1 MAKGNKSKPVWGG
14 KTTVNDWMMRYIGLP
29 IVWGWLLAALGIV
42 AMGVYAPDSVMP
54 MLEGY
59 IALLAIVGTLAT
71 LIVTSMLELWKS
83 EQTQEI
89 GTMEDRIAHR
99 HKMEELELLHSH
111 HLAEITATG
120 EYVSVTNDKISEEIG
135 LSDPTTTKKSKSEK

>member
-1 MAKGNKSKPVWGG
+1 MGKKKGSKPVWGG

-99 HKMEELELLHSH
+99 HRMEELELLHNH
-111 HLAEITATG
+111 HLAEISATG
-120 EYVSVTNDKISEEIG
+120 KYHQGK
-135 LSDPTTTKKSKSEK
+135 LSDDTDHE

>member
-1 MAKGNKSKPVWGG
+1 MSGKKGSKPVWGG

-29 IVWGWLLAALGIV
+29 IVWGWLLAALGFV
-42 AMGVYAPDSVMP
+42 LMGVYDPDSVMP

-89 GTMEDRIAHR
+89 ATMEDRILHR
-99 HKMEELELLHSH
+99 QRMEELELLHRH

-120 EYVSVTNDKISEEIG
+120 TYHSET
-135 LSDPTTTKKSKSEK
+135 LSAETDHE

>member
-1 MAKGNKSKPVWGG
+1 MAKEKESKPVWGG
-14 KTTVNDWMMRYIGLP
+14 KVTVNDWMMRYIGIP

-42 AMGVYAPDSVMP
+42 AMGVYDPDSVMP

-83 EQTQEI
+83 EQQQEI
-89 GTMEDRIAHR
+89 ATMEDRIKHR
-99 HKMEELELLHSH
+99 QILEELQLSH
-111 HLAEITATG
+111 EHRMDEMQAGI
-120 EYVSVTNDKISEEIG
+120 
-135 LSDPTTTKKSKSEK
+135 KKTSGKGR

>member
-1 MAKGNKSKPVWGG
+1 MSKEWLAKKVWGG
-14 KTTVNDWMMRYIGLP
+14 KSTVNDWMMRYIGLP
-29 IVWGWLLAALGIV
+29 IVWAWLLAAMGIV
-42 AMGVYAPDSVMP
+42 AMGVYDPEAVMP

-89 GTMEDRIAHR
+89 ATMEDRISHR
-99 HKMEELELLHSH
+99 QRMEELELLHKH
-111 HLAEITATG
+111 HLAEIKATG
-120 EYVSVTNDKISEEIG
+120 EYHSEPLGDTEEII
-135 LSDPTTTKKSKSEK
+135 E

>member
-1 MAKGNKSKPVWGG
+1 MSKEWLSKKVWGG
-14 KTTVNDWMMRYIGLP
+14 KSTVNDWMMRYIGLP
-29 IVWGWLLAALGIV
+29 IVWAWLLAAMGIV
-42 AMGVYAPDSVMP
+42 AMGVYDPEAVMP

-89 GTMEDRIAHR
+89 ATMEDRILHR
-99 HKMEELELLHSH
+99 QRMEELELLHLH
-111 HLAEITATG
+111 HLAEINATG
-120 EYVSVTNDKISEEIG
+120 EYHKEQLGETEEII
-135 LSDPTTTKKSKSEK
+135 D

>member
-1 MAKGNKSKPVWGG
+1 MSRKKSSKQVWGG

-42 AMGVYAPDSVMP
+42 LMGVYDPDSVMP

-89 GTMEDRIAHR
+89 ATMEDRILHR
-99 HKMEELELLHSH
+99 QRMEELELLHTH

-120 EYVSVTNDKISEEIG
+120 TYH
-135 LSDPTTTKKSKSEK
+135 SEKLSAEIDDE

>member
-1 MAKGNKSKPVWGG
+1 MAKEKESKPVWGG
-14 KTTVNDWMMRYIGLP
+14 KVTVNDWMMRYIGIP

-42 AMGVYAPDSVMP
+42 AMGVYDPDSVMP

-83 EQTQEI
+83 EQSQEI
-89 GTMEDRIAHR
+89 ATMEDRIAHR
-99 HKMEELELLHSH
+99 SRMEELELLHNH
-111 HLAEITATG
+111 HLDEINATG
-120 EYVSVTNDKISEEIG
+120 NYHQEK
-135 LSDPTTTKKSKSEK
+135 LSGDTDHE

>member
-1 MAKGNKSKPVWGG
+1 MSKDKKRVWGG
-14 KTTVNDWMMRYIGLP
+14 KATVNDWMMKYIGLP
-29 IVWGWLLAALGIV
+29 IVWGWLMAALGIV
-42 AMGVYAPDSVMP
+42 AMGVYEPDSVMP

-71 LIVTSMLELWKS
+71 LIVTSMLELWKT

-99 HKMEELELLHSH
+99 HRMEELEMPHLHR
-111 HLAEITATG
+111 LAQIAATG
-120 EYVSVTNDKISEEIG
+120 GYVSNENNTINTEIG
-135 LSDPTTTKKSKSEK
+135 MEDKTNSE